1 MNYENL
7 IVYHNNE
14 PTVMLNPSL
23 ITKQKCEHNIDK
35 IKALHEERLELRDM
49 MAQTDSCDDILM
61 IYNALYTEIEFEL
74 QDAWG
79 FGRDIKFHKF
89 WDRPHCACAK
99 MDNEDN
105 YPSGFYYFLSG
116 CTLHG

>member
-1 MNYENL
+1 MKKLKIRTSGRINL
-7 IVYHNNE
+7 IG
-14 PTVMLNPSL
+14 
-23 ITKQKCEHNIDK
+23 EHVDYIEGISISASIN
-35 IKALHEERLELRDM
+35 
-49 MAQTDSCDDILM
+49 
-61 IYNALYTEIEFEL
+61 LYTEIEFEL